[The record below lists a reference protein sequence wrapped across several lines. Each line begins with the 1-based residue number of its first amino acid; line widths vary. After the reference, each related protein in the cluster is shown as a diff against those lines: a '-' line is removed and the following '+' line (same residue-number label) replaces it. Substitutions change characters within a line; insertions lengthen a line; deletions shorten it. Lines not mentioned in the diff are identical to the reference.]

1 MQHPAKSLA
10 MSKKRQLRTRN
21 MRRPI
26 SVAQSILYP
35 YSKQKYFA
43 RLLKSSINTQN
54 KLANS
59 YLDQQDYQMYLDY
72 RFYNK
77 CWGDIS
83 DIYYRTEFFL
93 TWSIVYR
100 RSDIVGYKQ
109 RSLPVAFILCASFI
123 LRAMVLVF
131 TFRRVIA
138 NVWFNFD
145 TGNIDGD

>member
-1 MQHPAKSLA
+1 
-10 MSKKRQLRTRN
+10 